1 MKFPSFKDL
10 APYLVAILLFIIL
23 SLAFFYPVIQGKR
36 LQQGDITRFKGM
48 SKELVDYR
56 TETGEEALWA
66 NNMFSGM
73 PAYMTS
79 VKYPGNLITHVD
91 RIIRLGLPHPADY
104 VFLYFIGFFI
114 LLLVLR
120 VNPWL
125 SLIGSFAFAFSSYFF
140 VIIEAGHNTKAVAIA
155 YMAPVLAGIILAFRG
170 KYIIGAILTALF
182 LALELKANHLQI
194 TYYLLLIVVIYGIYE
209 LVETIRHKTYARF
222 FKAFGILLIAAF
234 IAVLTHATNLWI
246 ASDHSQ
252 YTTRGKSEL
261 TMNETNQTSG
271 LGRDYV
277 TAWSY
282 GVAETFTLFIP
293 DFMGGSTTSELSKN
307 SEFYKVL
314 RDNNVPI
321 AQANNYIKQLPV
333 YWGTQPFTSGPV
345 YVGAIVFFFFVL
357 ALFIVK
363 GKYKWWLLSVAILSI
378 FLSWGK
384 NFMVFTDFFLDYVPG
399 YSKFRAVT
407 IILVM
412 AELAIPLLAI
422 IGISKILKGDIEKKD
437 LLKYM
442 KYAAYIL
449 GAVLLLFI
457 LVPGMFFN
465 FNGIQDGQLQKPLI
479 DALIVDRK
487 YILRMDSLRSLIF
500 IGLSFGLIW
509 LWVSKK
515 INYTYVLLILGVLI
529 LADMWSVN
537 RRYLD
542 QDNFVRKSKLEKPYQ
557 PTVADNFILNDKDP
571 NFKVL
576 NLSVSPFNDGN
587 TPYFHKSIGGYHGAK
602 LGRYQELIEYQIS
615 PEIEKFSRALQ
626 NAKTMQDAENILAG
640 LPVLNMLNTRYII
653 VNPQSQPIINRNALG
668 NVWLVDD
675 YQIVNNADEEIMALT
690 GFDPA
695 TTAIIDKRFEDE
707 LNGLKIAND
716 SLAAIS
722 FLEYKPNYLK
732 YTSNTKSDQLAVFS
746 EIYYKDGWNAY
757 IDGELYPHFRVNYVL
772 RAMVVPEG
780 SHTIEFKFEPEIY
793 KKGEAVSL
801 ASSLLL
807 ILLVVGVGGYE
818 ILKAL
823 KAKK

>member
-10 APYLVAILLFIIL
+10 APYLVAIILFIIL

-36 LQQGDITRFKGM
+36 LQQADIQRFKGM
-48 SKELVDYR
+48 SKELVDHR
-56 TETGEEALWA
+56 NETGEEALWA
-66 NNMFSGM
+66 NNMFTGM

-79 VKYPGNLITHVD
+79 VKYPGNLIAHVD
-91 RIIRLGLPHPADY
+91 SFLKLGLPHPADY

-114 LLLVLR
+114 LLLALR
-120 VNPWL
+120 INPWL
-125 SLIGSFAFAFSSYFF
+125 SLVGSLAFAFSSYFF
-140 VIIEAGHNTKAVAIA
+140 IIIEAGHNTKAVAVA
-155 YMAPVLAGIILAFRG
+155 YMAPVLAGIILTFRG
-170 KYIIGAILTALF
+170 KYIIGALLTALF
-182 LALELKANHLQI
+182 LALELRANHLQV
-194 TYYLLLIVVIYGIYE
+194 TYYLLLIVILYGIYE
-209 LVETIRHKTYARF
+209 LAETIRKKSYARF
-222 FKAFGILLIAAF
+222 IKAFGFLLIAAF

-252 YTTRGKSEL
+252 YTTRGTSEL
-261 TMNETNQTSG
+261 SMNESNQTSG
-271 LGRDYV
+271 LDRDYV

-282 GVAETFTLFIP
+282 GVAETFTLFVP
-293 DFMGGSTTSELSKN
+293 DFMGGSTTSELSKK
-307 SEFYKVL
+307 SEFYKTL
-314 RDNNVPI
+314 RENNVPV

-333 YWGTQPFTSGPV
+333 YWGSQPFTSGPV
-345 YVGAIVFFFFVL
+345 YVGAIVFFFFIL
-357 ALFIVK
+357 SLFIVK
-363 GKYKWWLLSVAILSI
+363 GKFKWWLLSVAVLSI
-378 FLSWGK
+378 FLAWGK

-399 YSKFRAVT
+399 YNKFRAVT

-422 IGISKILKGDIEKKD
+422 IGISKILKGEIEKKS

-442 KYAAYIL
+442 KYTAYIL
-449 GAVLLLFI
+449 GAILLLFI
-457 LVPGMFFN
+457 VMPGMFFD
-465 FNGIQDGQLQKPLI
+465 FNGVQDAQMQKQLV
-479 DALIVDRK
+479 DALILDRK
-487 YILRMDSLRSLIF
+487 YILRMDALRSLIF
-500 IGLSFGLIW
+500 MGLAFGLIW
-509 LWVSKK
+509 LWMSEK
-515 INYTYVLLILGVLI
+515 IKYAYVLLILGVLI
-529 LADMWSVN
+529 IADMWFVN

-542 QDNFVRKSKLEKPYQ
+542 QDNFVRKSKLETPFQ
-557 PTVADNFILNDKDP
+557 PTVADNFILQDTDP

-576 NLSVSPFNDGN
+576 NLTVSPFNDGN

-615 PEIEKFSRALQ
+615 PEIDKLSQGLQ
-626 NAKTMQDAENILAG
+626 NAKTMQDAENILVQ

-653 VNPQSQPIINRNALG
+653 INPQGQPIINRNAMG

-675 YQIVNNADEEIMALT
+675 YQLVNNANEEIMALT

-695 TTAIIDKRFEDE
+695 RTAIIDKRFESD

-732 YTSNTKSDQLAVFS
+732 YTSNTSSEQLAVFS

-757 IDGELYPHFRVNYVL
+757 VDGELYPHFRVNYVL
-772 RAMVVPEG
+772 RAIVLPAG

-793 KKGEAVSL
+793 SEGETISF

-807 ILLVVGVGGYE
+807 ILLVVGFGGIE
-818 ILKAL
+818 IFRAL
-823 KAKK
+823 TAKK